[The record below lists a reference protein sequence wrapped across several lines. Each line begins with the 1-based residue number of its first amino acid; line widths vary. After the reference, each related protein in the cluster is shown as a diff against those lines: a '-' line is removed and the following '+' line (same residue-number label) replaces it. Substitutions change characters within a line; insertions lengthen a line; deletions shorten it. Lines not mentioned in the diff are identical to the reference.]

1 MRWSFSHGWQGTES
15 RSHRV
20 WYIDH
25 SNTNSLHTCFLILF
39 RNILGVRIWSCHLNI
54 HWDLRFR
61 VFGMRWHDSSKVMVC
76 RKYPYYAAAVL
87 AAMIAN
93 GHTMKTQRNLS
104 NWNEKDWPD
113 PLGQC
118 TSATFWT
125 IHSRAT
131 CQRSSWDT
139 MTLLSQV
146 QQMQPLTI
154 LTTQAE
160 AVLRIKSFMNLC
172 PQAHFK
178 SKWHT
183 NSRWAWTALQRCIT
197 KRRSRMSN

>member
-1 MRWSFSHGWQGTES
+1 
-15 RSHRV
+15 
-20 WYIDH
+20 
-25 SNTNSLHTCFLILF
+25 
-39 RNILGVRIWSCHLNI
+39 
-54 HWDLRFR
+54 
-61 VFGMRWHDSSKVMVC
+61 
-76 RKYPYYAAAVL
+76 
-87 AAMIAN
+87 MIAN
-93 GHTMKTQRNLS
+93 GHTMKHKEISWNL
-104 NWNEKDWPD
+104 NTWNEKDWPD

-131 CQRSSWDT
+131 CQRSSWHT

-178 SKWHT
+178 ENDMRLPFS
-183 NSRWAWTALQRCIT
+183 WAGTALQRCIT
-197 KRRSRMSN
+197 KRRSRMQLGRIENQRILNLSKCPENEAQSAEAIALLVVHHFRWWCPQRNCILLRSDLMMLKTILKVYLYPI